1 MEDRD
6 LIAACI
12 AGDEHAWQQ
21 VTDKYLRLVYHVVR
35 KTLNPYSKSVSEQD
49 VEDISSEF
57 FHSLVRDDYRLLKSI
72 GEPYDLKAWLAIS
85 GRRKAIDFIR
95 KRKLSAISLDDQLS
109 SGSGDGRVLDVLAA
123 PDPHADDLEGP
134 GRKADLLRLMGEALK
149 DLNPKERL
157 IIQLFYFKGKK
168 YREIAEILRIPLNSV
183 GPMLVRAMGKLGG
196 RLRERTPQ

>member
-12 AGDEHAWQQ
+12 DGDEHAWQQ

-57 FHSLVRDDYRLLKSI
+57 FHSLVRDDYRLLKTI

-95 KRKLSAISLDDQLS
+95 KRKLSAISLDDKLS
-109 SGSGDGRVLDVLAA
+109 TGSGDGRVVDVLAA
-123 PDPHADDLEGP
+123 PDPQADDLDGP

-157 IIQLFYFKGKK
+157 IIQLFYVKGKK